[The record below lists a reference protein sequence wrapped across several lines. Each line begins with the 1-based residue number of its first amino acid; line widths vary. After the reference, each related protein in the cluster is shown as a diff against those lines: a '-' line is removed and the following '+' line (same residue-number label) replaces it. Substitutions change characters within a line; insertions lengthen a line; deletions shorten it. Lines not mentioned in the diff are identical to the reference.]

1 MELTL
6 TTKNEIIKK
15 LYESTCKNFVA
26 SNCVNLF
33 CIDEIIVNGG
43 KSIEIDLGVN
53 ITLKE
58 LSKNLSLNL
67 YKNKAFW
74 IIPTD
79 YLSKT
84 TLLCVNSPIIV
95 FKKESELGIEP
106 SSLKIKLYNYGT
118 SSFTIKKGHQFF
130 QIVSPDLSIIN
141 KVIIS

>member
-1 MELTL
+1 MELIL
-6 TTKNEIIKK
+6 KPKNEIIRK
-15 LYESTCKNFVA
+15 LYESTCKNFIA
-26 SNCVNLF
+26 SNNFNLF

-53 ITLKE
+53 IILKE
-58 LSKNLSLNL
+58 LSKNLSLSL

-84 TLLCVNSPIIV
+84 TLLSVNSPIIV
-95 FKKESELGIEP
+95 NNNETTQII
-106 SSLKIKLYNYGT
+106 KIKLYNYGT
-118 SSFTIKKGHQFF
+118 SSFTIKRGHQFF

-141 KVIIS
+141 KVIIT